1 MFIDEVQLYEQFELI
16 INSLHSSAIYDIY
29 VMGSNAF
36 LLSNDLAT
44 LFTGCTFEEKS
55 IHWIMG
61 KKNNS
66 KKRIRKKNDV
76 KPSQRI
82 SNDDEEDIPF

>member
-1 MFIDEVQLYEQFELI
+1 
-16 INSLHSSAIYDIY
+16 
-29 VMGSNAF
+29 
-36 LLSNDLAT
+36 
-44 LFTGCTFEEKS
+44 
-55 IHWIMG
+55 MG

-66 KKRIRKKNDV
+66 KKRIRKKNEIWTEEQYEEYIMDLYDMDFVAGYTEGGIPYGNFINEDNNYVNDV

>member
-1 MFIDEVQLYEQFELI
+1 
-16 INSLHSSAIYDIY
+16 
-29 VMGSNAF
+29 
-36 LLSNDLAT
+36 
-44 LFTGCTFEEKS
+44 
-55 IHWIMG
+55 MG

-66 KKRIRKKNDV
+66 KKRIRKKNEIWTEEQYEEYIMDMYDMDFIVGYTEGGLPYGNFINEDNNHVIDV